1 MAGAEQDMGDT
12 DAEETSE
19 PEIGTKLVPPFG
31 SQVNVVLREIYI
43 STDTD

>member
-1 MAGAEQDMGDT
+1 MADT

-31 SQVNVVLREIYI
+31 GQVNVVLPKIYI
-43 STDTD
+43 SVRRS